1 MSTETMPPE
10 RLQPYDR
17 RVPTKFEKWFSFGV
31 IFLVTFLGILILLGI
46 LPIDPR
52 YKIFL
57 GLILIGYGVI
67 RWGMLKSRYRQVEI
81 KR

>member
-1 MSTETMPPE
+1 MSTESLPPD

-31 IFLVTFLGILILLGI
+31 VFLVTFLGILILLGV
-46 LPIDPR
+46 LRIDPR
-52 YKIFL
+52 YKVFL

-67 RWGMLKSRYRQVEI
+67 RLGMLKSRYRSVEI
-81 KR
+81 K